1 MKFENS
7 VGAVVYKKNE
17 CLLLKYGM
25 GHWGLVKG
33 NQEKEESEKE
43 TILRELEEETGITEA
58 SIIEGFKEKTDYFY
72 KMEGKTIH
80 KFVTYLLIKSGSKDV
95 ELSFEHDD
103 FQWLPFEKA
112 IEKVDFK
119 DVKKVIKEAQNFLLN
134 SDKIEKD

>member
-1 MKFENS
+1 M
-7 VGAVVYKKNE
+7 GAVVYKKSE
-17 CLLLKYGM
+17 CLLLKYGL

-33 NQEKEESEKE
+33 NKEKGESEQE

-72 KMEGKTIH
+72 KMEGNTIH